1 MDLRAQIRG
10 WLIEDLGSGPFPFE
24 AARDPWCEAEIK
36 AKSGAVLCGAPYV
49 LTILEEAQSLL
60 ALGPAKAP
68 EIEWEHEEGARV
80 PAGAVAA
87 RARGHAQTFLK
98 AERTLLNFLSH
109 LSEIATHTAEV
120 LGSIG
125 DLPTGFGGII
135 DTRKNT
141 PGLRHFEKYAVRVG
155 GAKNH
160 RLGFFDGD
168 LIKDNDIAA
177 AGGVRPAI
185 DRVWGLRYMTEVQV
199 EVGSLAELEEVIA
212 DGRVHMILLDN
223 MDLPALRQA
232 VARAR
237 RAKAASKTGKPYS
250 LEASGIGGGDFRAVA
265 QAGVDF
271 ISTSR
276 LVRAAP
282 PLDFNMKIVKVG

>member
-10 WLIEDLGSGPFPFE
+10 WLIEDLGGGPFPFE

-36 AKSGAVLCGAPYV
+36 AKTGAVLCGAPYV
-49 LTILEEAQSLL
+49 LAILEETQSLL

-68 EIEWEHEEGARV
+68 EIEWGYEEGARV
-80 PAGAVAA
+80 PAGAAAA
-87 RARGHAQTFLK
+87 RARGHAQTLLK
-98 AERTLLNFLSH
+98 AERTLLNFLSR

-125 DLPTGFGGII
+125 DLPAGFGGIL

-155 GAKNH
+155 GTKNH

-168 LIKDNDIAA
+168 WA
-177 AGGVRPAI
+177 
-185 DRVWGLRYMTEVQV
+185 LRYMAEIQIEVQNMK
-199 EVGSLAELEEVIA
+199 ELEEVIA

-237 RAKAASKTGKPYS
+237 QAKAASKTGKPYS
-250 LEASGIGGGDFRAVA
+250 LEASGIGGGDFRAIA

-282 PLDFNMKIVKVG
+282 PLDFNMKIVRVG

>member
-10 WLIEDLGSGPFPFE
+10 WLIEDLGGGPFPFE

-36 AKSGAVLCGAPYV
+36 AKTGAVLCGAPYV
-49 LTILEEAQSLL
+49 LTILEETQSLL
-60 ALGPAKAP
+60 SLGPAKAP
-68 EIEWEHEEGARV
+68 GIEWEYEEGARV
-80 PAGAVAA
+80 PAGAAAA
-87 RARGHAQTFLK
+87 RARGHAQTLLK

-125 DLPTGFGGII
+125 DLPAGFGGIL

-177 AGGVRPAI
+177 AGGIRPAI
-185 DRVWGLRYMTEVQV
+185 DRVWGLRYMAEVQV
-199 EVGSLAELEEVIA
+199 EVQNMKELEEVIA

-223 MDLPALRQA
+223 MDLATLREA

-237 RAKAASKTGKPYS
+237 RAKAAAKTGKPYS
-250 LEASGIGGGDFRAVA
+250 LEASGIGGADFRVIA

-282 PLDFNMKIVKVG
+282 PLDFNMKIVRVG